1 MEPSNCSMRRLHSV
15 SRFPVTHT
23 YQLPSQ
29 IERVIQDCWLETDT
43 VVSIMEYLPFP
54 LNHLTTL

>member
-1 MEPSNCSMRRLHSV
+1 MRRLHSV